1 MSADMKPYQASSGT
15 PSGTRSRLPGKLTD
29 HHPAANA
36 QSLGG
41 ILGRDVE
48 QLRAAAM
55 LHDIGY
61 TPSLATTGFH
71 PLDGARYLRDH
82 IAADERLGAAAP
94 AVWIADTR
102 IGRCLR
108 VGGLLSVRSSSAGL
122 VRLLVRARAGRG
134 CGV

>member
-1 MSADMKPYQASSGT
+1 LGLFLVCHELKPYQASSGT
-15 PSGTRSRLPGKLTD
+15 PSGTRARLPGKLTD
-29 HHPAANA
+29 HHLAAKA

-71 PLDGARYLRDH
+71 PFDGARYLRDH
-82 IAADERLGAAAP
+82 IAADERLGAAAT
-94 AVWIADTR
+94 AIWTADTCM
-102 IGRCLR
+102 GRCLR
-108 VGGLLSVRSSSAGL
+108 VGGQSEGA
-122 VRLLVRARAGRG
+122 AP
-134 CGV
+134 